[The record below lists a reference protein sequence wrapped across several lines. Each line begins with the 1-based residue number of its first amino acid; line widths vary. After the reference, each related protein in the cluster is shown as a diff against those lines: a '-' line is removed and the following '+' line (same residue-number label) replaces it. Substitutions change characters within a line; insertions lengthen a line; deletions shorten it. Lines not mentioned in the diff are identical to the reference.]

1 MKVHLVCVLS
11 LLVAGCSHSSDDGH
25 DGHTSSS
32 SSGSSGTSSSTS
44 SSSTSSSSSGTT
56 AQVKPPTV
64 DDVMPMTS
72 GLHVVWTNVE
82 KACDAIEGERQAKAA
97 DGTVKEAYKVAFT
110 VTGDIDNKH
119 DAAATA
125 DLTYTYR
132 LRCKKGDGYSEYSNE
147 KSANPTKK

>member
-1 MKVHLVCVLS
+1 M
-11 LLVAGCSHSSDDGH
+11 
-25 DGHTSSS
+25 
-32 SSGSSGTSSSTS
+32 
-44 SSSTSSSSSGTT
+44 T
-56 AQVKPPTV
+56 AQVKPPTI
-64 DDVMPMTS
+64 DDVMPMTA
-72 GLHVVWTNVE
+72 GLHVMWTNAE
-82 KACDAIEGERQAKAA
+82 KSCDAIEGERQAKAA

-132 LRCKKGDGYSEYSNE
+132 LRCKKGEGYSDYSNE